1 MQMHQEEVSEPFMEQ
16 SGGIIP
22 EVDSVQSY
30 EWVIA
35 LTPSNTL

>member
-1 MQMHQEEVSEPFMEQ
+1 MQMHQEKVFEAFMEQ

-35 LTPSNTL
+35 LIPLNKL